1 MLTPQKWN
9 ALRQTHIRSF
19 LLTTIASYPWS
30 QKLVVVRSLTNK
42 DTSFLSLRRILNK
55 IFEESKHELSDL
67 CDLIA
72 DILEL
77 HFKAVDEDKKT
88 S

>member
-1 MLTPQKWN
+1 MKRLETNSHQIFPFNDECVVSVVPKASCSAKFNEQG
-9 ALRQTHIRSF
+9 HFF
-19 LLTTIASYPWS
+19 LVTKADIEQL
-30 QKLVVVRSLTNK
+30 
-42 DTSFLSLRRILNK
+42 
-55 IFEESKHELSDL
+55 FEESKHELSDL